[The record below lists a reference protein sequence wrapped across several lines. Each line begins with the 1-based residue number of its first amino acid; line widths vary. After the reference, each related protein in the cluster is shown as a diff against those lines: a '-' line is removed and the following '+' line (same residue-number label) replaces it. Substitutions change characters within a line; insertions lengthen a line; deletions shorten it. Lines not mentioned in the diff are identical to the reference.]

1 VWAQDPNC
9 KLPRDSLE
17 LKKLRS
23 TLIIM
28 RYRKVQV
35 FLLELAEFTVSE
47 SLSLLYLKVNAIL
60 ESGQDIS
67 CLAFRKE
74 IH

>member
-1 VWAQDPNC
+1 
-9 KLPRDSLE
+9 
-17 LKKLRS
+17 
-23 TLIIM
+23 M

-47 SLSLLYLKVNAIL
+47 SLPQLYLKVNAIL